1 MKKNKVLSPPLKYLI
16 FSLFLSFIL
25 PITCWAD
32 NSAEQPVFDTSIH
45 GRGYSDSGREE
56 PQYVGLY
63 GYVALTD
70 SEAEKISPT
79 PSNAE
84 NLSSTPLTTPWY
96 VPTYTK
102 IDADHYQE
110 SVSLEHKI
118 IVKVIS
124 QDLTHDGWGAYSGH
138 LDVNVVGDQTATV
151 YTIDVSNFITNAYW
165 DMPILSSIGY
175 GCCLAKYSQV
185 SEYLPVY
192 NDNRIADIPPEST
205 VLISEVNRAPKVDA
219 SARQIEARYYPDP
232 NNGDEYSTLYFNTDD
247 LTIIY

>member
-1 MKKNKVLSPPLKYLI
+1 MKKNKVLPHPLKYLI
-16 FSLFLSFIL
+16 LSLFLSFIL

-45 GRGYSDSGREE
+45 GRGDSDSGREE

-63 GYVALTD
+63 GYTALT
-70 SEAEKISPT
+70 SYEAEKESVD

-84 NLSSTPLTTPWY
+84 QLGTTPLTTPWY

-110 SVSLEHKI
+110 SASLEHKTV
-118 IVKVIS
+118 VKVLS
-124 QDLTHDGWGAYSGH
+124 QTLEHEGWGRYSGY
-138 LDVNVVGDQTATV
+138 LDVNVVGDQTNTV

-165 DMPILSSIGY
+165 DMPILNSIGY

-205 VLISEVNRAPKVDA
+205 VLISTIMDAPKVDA

>member
-1 MKKNKVLSPPLKYLI
+1 MKKNKVLPHPLKYLI
-16 FSLFLSFIL
+16 LSLFLSFIL

-45 GRGYSDSGREE
+45 GRGHSDSGREE

-63 GYVALTD
+63 GYTALT
-70 SEAEKISPT
+70 SYEAEKESVD

-84 NLSSTPLTTPWY
+84 QLGTTPLTTPWY

-110 SVSLEHKI
+110 SVSLEHKT

-124 QDLTHDGWGAYSGH
+124 QDLTHDGWGVYSGY

-165 DMPILSSIGY
+165 DMPILNSIGY

-205 VLISEVNRAPKVDA
+205 VLISTIMDAPKVDA
-219 SARQIEARYYPDP
+219 SARQIEARYYYDA
-232 NNGDEYSTLYFNTDD
+232 NDGDEYSTIYFNIDD

>member
-1 MKKNKVLSPPLKYLI
+1 MKKNKVFPHPLKYLI
-16 FSLFLSFIL
+16 LSLFLSFIL

-45 GRGYSDSGREE
+45 GRGDSDSGREE

-63 GYVALTD
+63 GYTALT
-70 SEAEKISPT
+70 SYEAEKESVD

-84 NLSSTPLTTPWY
+84 QLGTTPLTTPWY

-110 SVSLEHKI
+110 SASLEHKTV
-118 IVKVIS
+118 VKVLS
-124 QDLTHDGWGAYSGH
+124 QTLEHEGWGRYSGY
-138 LDVNVVGDQTATV
+138 LDVNVVGDQTNTV

-165 DMPILSSIGY
+165 DMPILNSIGY

-205 VLISEVNRAPKVDA
+205 VLISTIMDAPKVDA
-219 SARQIEARYYPDP
+219 SARQIEARYYYDA
-232 NNGDEYSTLYFNTDD
+232 NDGDEYSTIYFNIDD

>member
-1 MKKNKVLSPPLKYLI
+1 MKKNKVLPSPLKYLI
-16 FSLFLSFIL
+16 LSLFLSFIL

-45 GRGYSDSGREE
+45 GRGHSDSGREE

-63 GYVALTD
+63 GYTALD
-70 SEAEKISPT
+70 HLEAEKESVD

-84 NLSSTPLTTPWY
+84 QLGATPLTTPWY

-110 SVSLEHKI
+110 SVSLEHKTV
-118 IVKVIS
+118 VKVLS
-124 QDLTHDGWGAYSGH
+124 QTLEHEGWGAYSGY
-138 LDVNVVGDQTATV
+138 LDVNVVGDQTNTV
-151 YTIDVSNFITNAYW
+151 YTIDVSDFITNAYW
-165 DMPILSSIGY
+165 DMPILDSIRY

-192 NDNRIADIPPEST
+192 NDNRIADIPSEST
-205 VLISEVNRAPKVDA
+205 VLISRATMAPKVDEDV
-219 SARQIEARYYPDP
+219 RQIEARYYYDA
-232 NNGDEYSTLYFNTDD
+232 NDGDKYSTIYFNIND